1 MTQLSPPAWRVAR
14 DPLTSG
20 HEWLR
25 GGHEV
30 RPTVI
35 ATLARPRLA
44 VVSDVLSAEE
54 CDLLMRQAETSM
66 TRSEVIT
73 ADNAGTTPDETRTSS
88 GMYFEPGRL
97 PLADDVQRRMM
108 AMMGMPIDHGEPLQV
123 LRYGPGDVYQ
133 PHFDFFEPDGAD
145 HVDSTVGLYGQRVAT
160 MICYLADVDEGGATC
175 FPEVGL
181 EIRPRR
187 GMAVYFTYVDADG
200 AVDRTSLHGGAPVIT
215 GEKWILTQWARS
227 RPYRL
232 DDR

>member
-1 MTQLSPPAWRVAR
+1 MNVLSPPVWRVAR
-14 DPLTSG
+14 DPLTPG

-25 GGHEV
+25 GGDEIQ
-30 RPTVI
+30 PTVI
-35 ATLARPRLA
+35 ATLERPRVA
-44 VVSDVLSAEE
+44 VMRDVLSAEE
-54 CDLLMRQAETSM
+54 CDRLMHEAEATM

-73 ADNAGTTPDETRTSS
+73 ADNAGTTPDKTRTSC

-97 PLADDVQRRMM
+97 PLADAVQRRMM
-108 AMMGMPIDHGEPLQV
+108 AMMDMPIDHGEPLQV

-133 PHFDFFEPDGAD
+133 PHFDFFESDGAD

-160 MICYLADVDEGGATC
+160 MICYLADVAEGGATC

-181 EIRPRR
+181 EVRPRR

-215 GEKWILTQWARS
+215 GEKWILTQWCRS